1 MPKTYLLLDN
11 NIDNFKK
18 NSKLIFFDEYS
29 KNLIEKKKIK
39 SYQTKFL
46 LTFKDLTN
54 FNYNSNLLDSK
65 WLD

>member
-29 KNLIEKKKIK
+29 KNLIEKKKN
-39 SYQTKFL
+39 QEL
-46 LTFKDLTN
+46 
-54 FNYNSNLLDSK
+54 SNQIFINI
-65 WLD
+65 